1 MTTPLT
7 HVRGRSYAVFGLARS
22 GIATAKALVAG
33 GARVAC
39 WDDGAG
45 SREAAARDGLP
56 LIDLSTADW
65 SQFQSLVLAPGVPL
79 THPVP
84 HWSVGRAEAAGVEII
99 GDIELFFRERTAVCP
114 DATVVAVTG
123 TNGKSTTTA
132 LIAHVLRQAGRD
144 VAMGGNIGV
153 GVLALPPPA
162 KDRIHVLELSSFQI
176 DLTPTLNPTVGVLL
190 NITPDHLDRHGTMEN
205 YAAIKERVVAD
216 ADFAIVGIDDGFDDG
231 LTGSIFHVLSHS
243 ERPAAAF
250 ARRPHPQMT
259 GIVHHAEQ
267 VLQRTISLDGD
278 SHCAMTES
286 LSNLSGVSTLRGG
299 HNMENAAA
307 AFLACEWLQVPH
319 DEIGAA
325 MKTFPGLPHRMEQI
339 GRVGRTLLINDS
351 KATNADSTE
360 KALASFPRDIH
371 WIVGGVQKE
380 GGIATLSAYF
390 DRVAKAYLIG
400 KSTPDFAAT
409 LTGKVAFESCA
420 TLDAA
425 LASAARDAAASSA
438 TEPVILLSPACASY
452 DQYKSFEH
460 RGDQFRALA
469 QALPGF
475 AK

>member
-7 HVRGRSYAVFGLARS
+7 HVRGRRYAVFGLARS
-22 GIATAKALVAG
+22 GIATAKALLAG
-33 GARVAC
+33 GADVAC
-39 WDDGAG
+39 WDDGTA
-45 SREAAARDGLP
+45 SREAAAKDGLP
-56 LIDLSTADW
+56 LIDLTTADW
-65 SQFQSLVLAPGVPL
+65 SNFQSLVLAPGVPL

-84 HWSVGRAEAAGVEII
+84 HWTVGKAKAAGVEII
-99 GDIELFFRERTAVCP
+99 GDIELFFRERAAVCP
-114 DATVVAVTG
+114 DATVVAITG

-132 LIAHVLRQAGRD
+132 LIAHILRAAGRD

-176 DLTPTLNPTVGVLL
+176 DLTPTLNPSVGVLL

-205 YAAIKERVVAD
+205 YAAIKARVAEGAECAVIGVENAYDKEFVGMIRRDLYKAGKPVATFSRNFPRVAGIMYHRD
-216 ADFAIVGIDDGFDDG
+216 GSLMRAIHYDHGTYNMV
-231 LTGSIFHVLSHS
+231 
-243 ERPAAAF
+243 
-250 ARRPHPQMT
+250 
-259 GIVHHAEQ
+259 
-267 VLQRTISLDGD
+267 
-278 SHCAMTES
+278 TET
-286 LSNLSGVSTLRGG
+286 LSNLSGVSTLRGS

-339 GRVGRTLLINDS
+339 GRVGRALLINDS

-360 KALASFPRDIH
+360 KALASFPRDIF
-371 WIVGGVQKE
+371 WIAGGVQKE
-380 GGIATLSAYF
+380 GGIAPLSSYF

-400 KSTPDFAAT
+400 KSSPDFAAT
-409 LTGKVAFESCA
+409 LDGNVRYEICA

-425 LASAARDAAASSA
+425 LAAAVRDAAASSA
-438 TEPVILLSPACASY
+438 AEPVVLLSPACASY

-460 RGDQFRALA
+460 RGDHFRTLA

-475 AK
+475 VT